1 MRIDMNMKVLRMWIQ
16 AYVFFMDTNIH
27 EYIRALEISWIH
39 MNTDTP
45 LISMNIH
52 GYPTAAY
59 KSYCGGKKI
68 FKRKGETKSGDSGEF
83 VNMQHTAYLVPNLGN
98 LYSIGLLEQCSLLHS
113 SFSDFARSDMIFL
126 AFFAN
131 TDLRAYFLEEFVKAR
146 IQLKKELGER
156 KLQYHF
162 TLSWSVEEPEWPQD
176 LCYYWLLDYSRLP
189 TST

>member
-1 MRIDMNMKVLRMWIQ
+1 MDMRIDMNMKVLRMWIQ

-68 FKRKGETKSGDSGEF
+68 FKRKGETKSGDLGEF

-113 SFSDFARSDMIFL
+113 SFSDFARSGMIFL

-162 TLSWSVEEPEWPQD
+162 TLS
-176 LCYYWLLDYSRLP
+176 
-189 TST
+189 

>member
-1 MRIDMNMKVLRMWIQ
+1 MDMGIDMNMKVLRMWIQ

-113 SFSDFARSDMIFL
+113 SFSDFARSGMIFL
-126 AFFAN
+126 AFFAS
-131 TDLRAYFLEEFVKAR
+131 TDLRADLLAVWTNVEEFVKAR
-146 IQLKKELGER
+146 TQLKKELGEIGNCSTISLSLNGW
-156 KLQYHF
+156 KSQNGHKIF
-162 TLSWSVEEPEWPQD
+162 TIID
-176 LCYYWLLDYSRLP
+176 H
-189 TST
+189 